1 MAVGTILKNSKRQ
14 AVIKFVGPGTYYA
27 NLSTML
33 HANVGGYTEQNLTA
47 ANAVASISDVI
58 TNVNGSGNIVRT
70 VDGSA
75 VVDTTYTF
83 SAGQGDTSFS
93 QGYGFVLNPNVAQY
107 SNANIRV
114 DFGSTTGT
122 IILGINKGE
131 GFNDLDLQNMQ
142 SHIRGNFT

>member
-1 MAVGTILKNSKRQ
+1 MPAGTILKNSKRQ
-14 AVIKFVGPGTYYA
+14 AVVKFVGPGTHYA
-27 NLSTML
+27 NLSSLL
-33 HANVGGYTEQNLTA
+33 HANVGGYTEQNLT
-47 ANAVASISDVI
+47 NSNVIASITDI
-58 TNVNGSGNIVRT
+58 FTNVSGSGNIIRT

-93 QGYGFVLNPNVAQY
+93 QEYGFVLNPTVAQFA
-107 SNANIRV
+107 NANIRV
-114 DFGSTTGT
+114 DFGATTGT
-122 IILGINKGE
+122 IILGISKGE

>member
-27 NLSTML
+27 NLSTLL
-33 HANVGGYTEQNLTA
+33 HANVGGYTEQNFTA
-47 ANAVASISDVI
+47 ANAIASITDIITDVNN
-58 TNVNGSGNIVRT
+58 TGNIVRT
-70 VDGSA
+70 IDGST

-83 SAGQGDTSFS
+83 AGQSDTSFS
-93 QGYGFVLNPNVAQY
+93 QGYGFVLNPTLAQY
-107 SNANIRV
+107 ANANIRV
-114 DFGSTTGT
+114 DFGSAVGT
-122 IILGINKGE
+122 VIIGISKGE